1 LTAIEKL
8 GVPTVYL
15 STIFTGLIIMIAIAG
30 GIAFGVG
37 GKDFAKDI
45 LESIRGEIKE

>member
-1 LTAIEKL
+1 
-8 GVPTVYL
+8 
-15 STIFTGLIIMIAIAG
+15 MIAIAG

-45 LESIRGEIKE
+45 LENIRGEIKE